1 VELSLIPNATLIKEM
16 LSKLMN
22 FYSGT
27 ATKSQLQRK
36 LTQIARI
43 YANWIFVFY
52 DRLRVYELQ
61 FNQQK
66 IRVNL
71 RNSREFAYDR
81 IEDARPKQQSLNKFH
96 TECVGR
102 MEQDD
107 PPE

>member
-27 ATKSQLQRK
+27 VTKSQLQRK
-36 LTQIARI
+36 LLGFTQIG
-43 YANWIFVFY
+43 FLFFMT
-52 DRLRVYELQ
+52 DELQ

-81 IEDARPKQQSLNKFH
+81 IEDARPKQQSLSKFR